1 MEMFCKE
8 KIIDLINNK
17 KESEICDFKR
27 EWYSDKEDLIKDIIC
42 FANTVHNE
50 DCYLVLGIEDK
61 YKNIV
66 GVENDSKRM
75 SQAEVIDIL
84 QSLSFAEAVPSVSV
98 NSFVIANHT
107 IDVITIENLQK
118 TPVYLTKKYGKSLF
132 PANIYT
138 RIGDR
143 NTPSNETADPVTTEK
158 LWKKRFWLLDA
169 YTDKYIRYLKNAE
182 EWEKI
187 DVSDDYTEFYFR
199 PEPEFRVRLVHD
211 SVRKQSFFSSVC
223 LDPEY
228 FNESFQIF
236 YKNQLVH
243 KELLGSFDGFR
254 FKALIP
260 ELRVVR
266 LNSGKEIV
274 YAYLIFTEIKKSVE
288 LFVNMHYPSSNQ
300 FAKSDYAKLISVFEK
315 KEDIGLFDLFLKE
328 HEEELL
334 QASKNKIVCAEG
346 DYVLNAKTS
355 AAVRDFSLKFKEEQK
370 DI

>member
-1 MEMFCKE
+1 MEKFCKE

-27 EWYSDKEDLIKDIIC
+27 EWYSNNEDLIKDIIC

-50 DCYLVLGIEDK
+50 DCYLVLGVEDK

-98 NSFVIANHT
+98 NSFVIEEHT

-138 RIGDR
+138 RVGDR
-143 NTPSNETADPVTTEK
+143 NTPSNETADPVTIEN
-158 LWKKRFWLLDA
+158 LWKKRFWLLDT
-169 YTDKYIRYLKNAE
+169 YTDKYIRYLRNAE
-182 EWEKI
+182 DWKRIE
-187 DVSDDYTEFYFR
+187 VADDYTEFYFI
-199 PEPEFRVRLVHD
+199 PDPEFKVRLVHD
-211 SVRKQSFFSSVC
+211 SEQKQSFFSSVC
-223 LDPEY
+223 LNPEY
-228 FNESFQIF
+228 YNEYFQIF

-243 KELLGSFDGFR
+243 KELLGSFDDFR

-260 ELRVVR
+260 ELRVMC

-274 YAYLIFTEIKKSVE
+274 YAYLIFSEIKKSVE
-288 LFVNMHYPSSNQ
+288 LFVNTHYPSSSQ
-300 FAKSDYAKLISVFEK
+300 FAKSDYAELISVFEK
-315 KEDIGLFDLFLKE
+315 KEDIDLFDLFLKE
-328 HEEELL
+328 HEEALL
-334 QASKNKIVCAEG
+334 QAFKNKIVCAD
-346 DYVLNAKTS
+346 DYELNAKTS
-355 AAVRDFSLKFKEEQK
+355 AAVRDLSLKFKEERK

>member
-1 MEMFCKE
+1 MEKFCKE
-8 KIIDLINNK
+8 KIIELINNK

-27 EWYSDKEDLIKDIIC
+27 EWHSVKEDLIKDIIC
-42 FANTVHNE
+42 FANTAHNE
-50 DCYLVLGIEDK
+50 DCYLILGVEDK
-61 YKNIV
+61 NKNIV

-75 SQAEVIDIL
+75 NQAEVIDIL

-98 NSFVIANHT
+98 NSFAIADHT

-138 RIGDR
+138 RVGDR
-143 NTPSNETADPVTTEK
+143 NTPSNETADPVATEK

-182 EWEKI
+182 DWEKI
-187 DVSDDYTEFYFR
+187 DVANDYIEFYFR
-199 PEPEFRVRLVHD
+199 PDPEFRVRLVHD
-211 SVRKQSFFSSVC
+211 SEPKQSFLSSVC

-228 FNESFQIF
+228 FNEYFQIF

-260 ELRVVR
+260 ELHVVR
-266 LNSGKEIV
+266 LNSGKKVV
-274 YAYLIFTEIKKSVE
+274 YAYLIFSEIKQAVK
-288 LFVNMHYPSSNQ
+288 LFVNKHYPSSNQ

-315 KEDIGLFDLFLKE
+315 NEDIDSFDLFLKE
-328 HEEELL
+328 HEEELIL
-334 QASKNKIVCAEG
+334 ASKNKIVCADD
-346 DYVLNAKTS
+346 DYELNAKTS